1 MVNEVAHNTQS
12 RYLFFQCFC
21 SLSEKIWWFIKRKMI
36 SLRLTLVVQKTKSS
50 WEQKRAECPASR
62 PALRPFGWSITRS
75 LRQAQLGWW
84 LWCFFNGTYLQF
96 FEDDDIVVMLRKAAF
111 LRQDAF
117 FDEFGDALT

>member
-1 MVNEVAHNTQS
+1 MVVH
-12 RYLFFQCFC
+12 
-21 SLSEKIWWFIKRKMI
+21 
-36 SLRLTLVVQKTKSS
+36 KTKDDFPSTNVGGPKN
-50 WEQKRAECPASR
+50 EEFLGAKRAECPASR
-62 PALRPFGWSITRS
+62 SALRPFGWSITRS

-117 FDEFGDALT
+117 FCVRT